1 MLVIFKLSFWISLL
15 FSCRPV
21 DPVISNKIIDS
32 VEFQESRGVAS
43 VRDNGYCVGLMQI
56 DRRYSPIQKP
66 FLQIP
71 YLNRIIGVRALRYWY
86 RRAGGDMHHA
96 LSGYNCGN
104 AGLNTTCGS
113 GYASAVLNRNLVR
126 KRKNP
131 ESCFIMGNIINYY
144 FDNKHYLVK
153 WRNKLWHYQQS
164 PQHQRQQ
171 R

>member
-32 VEFQESRGVAS
+32 VEFQESRGVDS

-96 LSGYNCGN
+96 LSGYNCGT
-104 AGLNTTCGS
+104 AGLKGSCGV
-113 GYASAVLNRNLVR
+113 GYANSVLNKNILH
-126 KRKNP
+126 KRQYIP
-131 ESCFIMGNIINYY
+131 ECSLLGGAINYY
-144 FDNKHYLVK
+144 LDNKHYLVK
-153 WRNKLWHYQQS
+153 WRNKKWHYQPL
-164 PQHQRQQ
+164 PQPQQ
-171 R
+171 QQP